1 MVEICGR
8 RVKIRTGT
16 KSQTVSICDIENLE
30 GRYEC
35 IVRLPPPF
43 VSASVLLGKKVSS
56 IQDLIAYL
64 ERHHSGQIEQRSGTR
79 RSASLPRELINRHSL
94 VALFQ
99 SARVNRL
106 RDLAATAAELSE
118 DQLHCLFE
126 QQKQTAPRRE
136 SRSYFVGHTGRTTSG
151 NETNRREEHLAIAL
165 WSAYRRSGLPLP
177 DGTILF
183 PLDYQLPLK
192 ASRDKANLGVGKVD
206 LFCVDAGGEPWVA
219 ELKVPSA
226 ETSRADSPLKA
237 LLEALAYCAILD
249 PNMEKL
255 SHESIEVMGEMG
267 DLLHAV
273 RPIRPN
279 LLILAPSEYWD
290 ALDNARSDYL
300 WRDPVL
306 ALSHRI
312 ELALKIRV
320 RLVRMDNCQW
330 EMPTSG
336 YPRLVKHPNFNWVS
350 KVPNPTSRSPQ

>member
-8 RVKIRTGT
+8 RVKIRMGA
-16 KSQTVSICDIENLE
+16 KSQTVNICDSENPV
-30 GRYEC
+30 GRYEY

-43 VSASVLLGKKVSS
+43 ISKSELLGKKVSS
-56 IQDLIAYL
+56 IEELLAIL
-64 ERHHSGQIEQRSGTR
+64 ERDHSGNVKQSQATGPSISPSSQPVN
-79 RSASLPRELINRHSL
+79 LHSL
-94 VALFQ
+94 VELFR
-99 SARVNRL
+99 SAKVNRL
-106 RDLAATAAELSE
+106 SDISATAAELSE
-118 DQLHCLFE
+118 DQLLCLFE
-126 QQKQTAPRRE
+126 QQKQTAPRRK

-177 DGTILF
+177 DGIILF

-206 LFCVDAGGEPWVA
+206 LFCVDAEGEPWVA
-219 ELKVPSA
+219 ELKVPSEA
-226 ETSRADSPLKA
+226 TSRADSPIKA
-237 LLEALAYCAILD
+237 VLEALAYCAILD

-255 SHESIEVMGEMG
+255 SYDNIKVMGKMG
-267 DLLHAV
+267 DLHHAV
-273 RPIRPN
+273 RPTRPN

-290 ALDNARSDYL
+290 ALDHARSDYL

-306 ALSHRI
+306 ALCRRI

-320 RLVRMDNCQW
+320 RLVSMDNCQW

-350 KVPNPTSRSPQ
+350 KVPNPASRSPQ